1 MLRGIQCLSQE
12 QIAMNVRRL
21 KTYTAQ
27 TGYVYDY
34 YFVGKRP
41 ALSGDPL
48 APSVEYIF
56 DISSDRKTTC
66 AVSVFLSPHVVDS
79 YAAGH
84 GRSLSEPEQY
94 AAVKM
99 RLLQALDEI
108 PDMLHDGRR
117 LTLDVETLST
127 LLESVGID

>member
-1 MLRGIQCLSQE
+1 
-12 QIAMNVRRL
+12 MNVRRL

-41 ALSGDPL
+41 ALPSDPL

-66 AVSVFLSPHVVDS
+66 AVSVFLSPQVVES

-84 GRSLSEPEQY
+84 GRTLSEPEQY

-117 LTLDVETLST
+117 LTLDVEALSA